1 MQEDSIRIALLEK
14 GQETTEKE
22 LSTLREAITEISKV
36 NVRISELLTIHQV
49 KLDQQQ
55 KNDDDVNR
63 KVEDGIKNLIVKMDK
78 DRDDIYKKMET
89 SETKLSTEITGLRDK
104 VFIGVGAVTVLN
116 VLITIAGPY
125 VLSKMTSGGLTNEKT
140 GAIVRG
146 LDAA

>member
-89 SETKLSTEITGLRDK
+89 SETTLSTEITGLRDK

-125 VLSKMTSGGLTNEKT
+125 VLSKMTSGGLTNDKT

>member
-89 SETKLSTEITGLRDK
+89 SETTLSTEIKGLRDK
-104 VFIGVGAVTVLN
+104 VFTVVGAVVVIN
-116 VLITIAGPY
+116 ALITIVGPFI
-125 VLSKMTSGGLTNEKT
+125 LTKITSGGLTNEKSD
-140 GAIVRG
+140 AIVRI

>member
-1 MQEDSIRIALLEK
+1 
-14 GQETTEKE
+14 
-22 LSTLREAITEISKV
+22 
-36 NVRISELLTIHQV
+36 
-49 KLDQQQ
+49 
-55 KNDDDVNR
+55 
-63 KVEDGIKNLIVKMDK
+63 MDK

-89 SETKLSTEITGLRDK
+89 SETTLSTEITGLRDK

>member
-89 SETKLSTEITGLRDK
+89 SETTLSTEITGLRDK

>member
-89 SETKLSTEITGLRDK
+89 SENTLSTEITGLRDK

-146 LDAA
+146 LDAT

>member
-14 GQETTEKE
+14 GQESTEKE

-63 KVEDGIKNLIVKMDK
+63 KVEEGIKNLIAKMDK
-78 DRDDIYKKMET
+78 DREDIYTKMEN
-89 SETKLSTEITGLRDK
+89 TKTDLSTVITGLRDK
-104 VFIGVGAVTVLN
+104 VFIGVGILTVLN
-116 VLITIAGPY
+116 IFIAIAGPY
-125 VLSKMTSGGLTNEKT
+125 VLTKMGQGGLTNEKS
-140 GAIVRG
+140 GAIVRT

>member
-89 SETKLSTEITGLRDK
+89 SETTLSTEITGLRDK

-146 LDAA
+146 LGAA

>member
-36 NVRISELLTIHQV
+36 NVRISELLTVHQV

-89 SETKLSTEITGLRDK
+89 SENTLSTEITGLRDK

-146 LDAA
+146 LDAT

>member
-22 LSTLREAITEISKV
+22 VSTLREAITEISKV

-89 SETKLSTEITGLRDK
+89 SENTLSTEITGLRDK

-146 LDAA
+146 LGAA

>member
-89 SETKLSTEITGLRDK
+89 SENTLSTEITGLRDK

>member
-89 SETKLSTEITGLRDK
+89 SETTLSTEITGLRDK

-146 LDAA
+146 LDAT